1 MIFADQM
8 PEAGCGVIDS
18 HIHAAIAQIAHSHP
32 HLPLLADSRQR
43 IADFSHVIVKPNLH
57 EACSAC
63 GIAETTANAQSAAA
77 TLSTRTGCPS
87 VVTLGGD
94 GVLVYANGISETIA
108 ALPVDGPIDIVGAGD
123 SVMAALT
130 MSLVSGASLAE
141 AAQIAML
148 VAGVTIR
155 KIGTTGTARIH
166 EVLEIAKRY
175 ALFA

>member
-8 PEAGCGVIDS
+8 PEAGCGVIDA
-18 HIHAAIAQIAHSHP
+18 HIHTAITQIAQSHP

-63 GIAETTANAQSAAA
+63 AIAESPDHAAQAAA
-77 TLSTRTGCPS
+77 ILSTRTGRPV

-94 GVLVYANGISETIA
+94 GVLVYANDISETIA
-108 ALPVDGPIDIVGAGD
+108 ALPVDSPIDIVGAGD

-155 KIGTTGTARIH
+155 KLGTTGSAS
-166 EVLEIAKRY
+166 VQEILDISVRY
-175 ALFA
+175 Q